1 MENSRPAAG
10 GTDLLDE
17 DAVLLQAMRN
27 LWPLLGAAG
36 REQAIATAES
46 L

>member
-1 MENSRPAAG
+1 MENSRPEAG

-17 DAVLLQAMRN
+17 DEVLLQAMRN

-36 REQAIATAES
+36 REQAIATAEN

>member
-1 MENSRPAAG
+1 MENSQPAAG

-17 DAVLLQAMRN
+17 DEALLQAMRN
-27 LWPLLGAAG
+27 LWPLLGTAG
-36 REQAIATAES
+36 REQAVATAEN

>member
-1 MENSRPAAG
+1 MNQPAATA
-10 GTDLLDE
+10 TDLIDE
-17 DAVLLQAMRN
+17 DEALLQAMRN

-36 REQAIATAES
+36 RDQAIATAES

>member
-1 MENSRPAAG
+1 MENSQPAAG

-17 DAVLLQAMRN
+17 DQVLLQAMRN

-36 REQAIATAES
+36 REQAIATAEN